1 MYQMNECWSEFYRET
16 DPDKRQE
23 LYDAIIQ
30 EQEDDGAN
38 AFRKEFMDQRYT
50 HPAKPGKKV
59 DNFLWNILIL
69 PGYLRP
75 MYLVRAAG
83 EREIQGSVREL
94 GLENAQDWDEAK
106 RAAAYWEYRN
116 AAKRYLATCN
126 SPNYGK
132 KLFGIMQSTDEEKL
146 AKTARDFYATI
157 VTVPAKYERE
167 EEMELFTRA
176 LKDEFLSSS
185 PEARRAWEYAKLNEK
200 KIIWR

>member
-1 MYQMNECWSEFYRET
+1 M
-16 DPDKRQE
+16 
-23 LYDAIIQ
+23 
-30 EQEDDGAN
+30 
-38 AFRKEFMDQRYT
+38 
-50 HPAKPGKKV
+50 
-59 DNFLWNILIL
+59 
-69 PGYLRP
+69 
-75 MYLVRAAG
+75 
-83 EREIQGSVREL
+83 REL
-94 GLENAQDWDEAK
+94 VLENAQDWDEAK